1 MTDILQYIDVDI
13 PKIHYV

>member
-13 PKIHYV
+13 PKIH